1 MASLDQIS
9 ALIVK
14 ELAAGEKGILAL
26 TVAIRRTLGG
36 ADKPKGD
43 LSQMVKATLRKLV
56 ASRTIVDDDGRY
68 SLLSRI

>member
-9 ALIVK
+9 SVIVK

-26 TVAIRRTLGG
+26 TVAVRRTLGG
-36 ADKPKGD
+36 SDKPKGD
-43 LSQMVKATLRKLV
+43 LSQMVKSTLRKLV

-68 SLLSRI
+68 SVSPPK